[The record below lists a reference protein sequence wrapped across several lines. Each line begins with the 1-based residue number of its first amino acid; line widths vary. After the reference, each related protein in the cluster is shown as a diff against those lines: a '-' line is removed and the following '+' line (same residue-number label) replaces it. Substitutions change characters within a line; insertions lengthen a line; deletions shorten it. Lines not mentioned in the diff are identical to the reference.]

1 MCFFDGA
8 ALPIPP
14 WKKGCKI
21 FQADI
26 ACNSYEISEAATF
39 VKSCELAPIHNECV
53 MGKTTTENF
62 KCIETC
68 PDMDCRELD
77 SGTHLT
83 ISLLGVMI
91 ITLSSLF

>member
-1 MCFFDGA
+1 MCFFEGA

-14 WKKGCKI
+14 WKKGCKV

-26 ACNSYEISEAATF
+26 KCHSYEISEAATF
-39 VKSCELAPIHNECV
+39 VKSCELAPIYNECIA
-53 MGKTTTENF
+53 KDEAKF

-77 SGTHLT
+77 SGSHLT
-83 ISLLGVMI
+83 ISLFGLLLI
-91 ITLSSLF
+91 FYSSFI